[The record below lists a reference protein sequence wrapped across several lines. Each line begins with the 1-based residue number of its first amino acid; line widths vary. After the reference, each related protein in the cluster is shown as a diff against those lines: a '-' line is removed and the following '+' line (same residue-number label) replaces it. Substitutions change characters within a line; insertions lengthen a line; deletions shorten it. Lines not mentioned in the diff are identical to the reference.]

1 MIKILY
7 SPFTYENNNRNVPKF
22 DVKLNPIEDG
32 IQAEFTFLEANVEEL
47 KPIEEL
53 SENEEQ
59 PVKVT
64 KVPKCTKIFD
74 ILFER
79 DKGHIR
85 DVRTSFL
92 LEEYGLVCTDRFNRQ
107 MVNEYRHDSYR
118 DANSEPIMTY
128 SVSPDKQE
136 IVILFRTGVDKP
148 AFEGDVEYIEFNF
161 EKDKSFV
168 HRMSGASEFV
178 KSRVDRYYEKRKDII
193 EDIDIY
199 NTVSYLEAQ
208 VDALTRLVLKL
219 TDKDTDEVNIL
230 KEADKYS
237 VLDIKTTDNMIREF
251 KEDKGNAR
259 KRQTAFYTTTA

>member
-1 MIKILY
+1 MVKILY
-7 SPFTYENNNRNVPKF
+7 CPFIYENNRNVPKF
-22 DVKLNPIEDG
+22 DVKLSTIEGG

-53 SENEEQ
+53 KENEEQ

-64 KVPKCTKIFD
+64 KVPKCTKTFD

-85 DVRTSFL
+85 DVRISFL
-92 LEEYGLVCTDRFNRQ
+92 LEEYGLVCTDRFKRQ
-107 MVNEYRHDSYR
+107 MVNEYRYDSFRYN
-118 DANSEPIMTY
+118 NSEPIMTY
-128 SVSPDKQE
+128 SINPDMQE
-136 IVILFRTGVDKP
+136 IVILFRTGIDKP
-148 AFEGDVEYIEFNF
+148 TFDGEVEYIEFKFDKN
-161 EKDKSFV
+161 KSFV
-168 HRMSGASEFV
+168 HHISEASEFV

-193 EDIDIY
+193 EDVDIY
-199 NTVSYLEAQ
+199 NTVAYLESQ
-208 VDALTRLVLKL
+208 VDALTRLVLQL
-219 TDKDTDEVNIL
+219 ANNDCDEVNLL

-251 KEDKGNAR
+251 EEDKGNAR